1 MLCVSNYF
9 VVMLI
14 TQKNPIDHTPVL
26 EKIIQTE
33 HCCVRYL
40 YECKIHSYG
49 KIFHIFNGTDC
60 VSFFSA
66 MAKRRKLRR
75 NFNIN
80 PQDFYMRKNAQ
91 KCHTL
96 ERVFTEPKTENE
108 WRICITRMMNKNK
121 LWITEEEGAQIIDE
135 IIGKRKDIVAAIP
148 QKKKYADAQLLFIDR
163 CTRCHTV
170 SRILDKNKTRDEWV
184 ETIIRMRDNAPE
196 LFLDEDIPV
205 IADFLTERGNI
216 IRDDIAAQ
224 IMEEK
229 CLVCHEAGRI
239 LLERKSKEG
248 LGKVR
253 CGYACTGKE
262 RF

>member
-1 MLCVSNYF
+1 MIFMVRSSLLF
-9 VVMLI
+9 LI
-14 TQKNPIDHTPVL
+14 LFIPFSVGYGQTQEAA
-26 EKIIQTE
+26 EKFQ
-33 HCCVRYL
+33 YKPPGFL
-40 YECKIHSYG
+40 YEEKCS
-49 KIFHIFNGTDC
+49 
-60 VSFFSA
+60 
-66 MAKRRKLRR
+66 
-75 NFNIN
+75 
-80 PQDFYMRKNAQ
+80 

-108 WRICITRMMNKNK
+108 WRICITRMMNK
-121 LWITEEEGAQIIDE
+121 

-184 ETIIRMRDNAPE
+184 ETVIRMRDNALE

-216 IRDDIAAQ
+216 LRDDIAAQ

-239 LLERKSKEG
+239 LLERKSRMDWEKCVLDMRIQARQDLKKDWFTKNEFRLIVDLLVKTQGIKG
-248 LGKVR
+248 L
-253 CGYACTGKE
+253 AE
-262 RF
+262 

>member
-1 MLCVSNYF
+1 MVRSSLLF
-9 VVMLI
+9 LI
-14 TQKNPIDHTPVL
+14 LFIPFSVGDGQTQETK
-26 EKIIQTE
+26 EEFQYKE
-33 HCCVRYL
+33 WRFL
-40 YECKIHSYG
+40 YEEKCS
-49 KIFHIFNGTDC
+49 
-60 VSFFSA
+60 
-66 MAKRRKLRR
+66 
-75 NFNIN
+75 
-80 PQDFYMRKNAQ
+80 

-135 IIGKRKDIVAAIP
+135 IIGKRKDIIASVP

-163 CTRCHTV
+163 CTKCHTV
-170 SRILDKNKTRDEWV
+170 SRILDKNKTREEWV

-196 LFLDEDIPV
+196 LFFDEDIPV

-239 LLERKSKEG
+239 LLERKSRKDWEKCVADMRIQARQDLKKDWFTKDEFNLIVNLLVKTQGIRGNKE
-248 LGKVR
+248 
-253 CGYACTGKE
+253 
-262 RF
+262 

>member
-1 MLCVSNYF
+1 MVRSSLLF
-9 VVMLI
+9 LI
-14 TQKNPIDHTPVL
+14 LFIPFSVGYGQTQEAV
-26 EKIIQTE
+26 EKFQ
-33 HCCVRYL
+33 YKPPGFL
-40 YECKIHSYG
+40 YEEKCS
-49 KIFHIFNGTDC
+49 
-60 VSFFSA
+60 
-66 MAKRRKLRR
+66 
-75 NFNIN
+75 
-80 PQDFYMRKNAQ
+80 

-121 LWITEEEGAQIIDE
+121 LWITGEEGAQIIDE
-135 IIGKRKDIVAAIP
+135 IIGKRKDIIAAIP

-184 ETIIRMRDNAPE
+184 ETVIRMRDNALE

-216 IRDDIAAQ
+216 LRDDIAAQ

-239 LLERKSKEG
+239 LLERKSRMDWEKCVLDMRIQARQDLKKDWFTKNEFRLIVDLLVKTQGIKG
-248 LGKVR
+248 L
-253 CGYACTGKE
+253 AE
-262 RF
+262 

>member
-1 MLCVSNYF
+1 MIFMVRSSLLF
-9 VVMLI
+9 LI
-14 TQKNPIDHTPVL
+14 LFIPFSVGYGQTQETK
-26 EKIIQTE
+26 EEFQYKE
-33 HCCVRYL
+33 WRFL
-40 YECKIHSYG
+40 YEEKCS
-49 KIFHIFNGTDC
+49 
-60 VSFFSA
+60 
-66 MAKRRKLRR
+66 
-75 NFNIN
+75 
-80 PQDFYMRKNAQ
+80 

-135 IIGKRKDIVAAIP
+135 IIGKRKDIIASVP
-148 QKKKYADAQLLFIDR
+148 QKKKYADAQVLFIDR
-163 CTRCHTV
+163 CTRCHKV

-196 LFLDEDIPV
+196 LFFDEDIPV
-205 IADFLTERGNI
+205 IANFLTERGNI

-239 LLERKSKEG
+239 LLERKSRKDWEKCVADMRIQVRKDLKKDWFTKDEFNLIVDLLVKTQGIKG
-248 LGKVR
+248 LD
-253 CGYACTGKE
+253 
-262 RF
+262 

>member
-1 MLCVSNYF
+1 MYDICMNAKSTVMVKLPIFLTALIVSLSLCYGQ
-9 VVMLI
+9 
-14 TQKNPIDHTPVL
+14 TQEAV
-26 EKIIQTE
+26 EKFQFKE
-33 HCCVRYL
+33 WRFL
-40 YECKIHSYG
+40 YEEKCS
-49 KIFHIFNGTDC
+49 
-60 VSFFSA
+60 
-66 MAKRRKLRR
+66 
-75 NFNIN
+75 
-80 PQDFYMRKNAQ
+80 

-135 IIGKRKDIVAAIP
+135 IIGKRKDIIASVP
-148 QKKKYADAQLLFIDR
+148 QKKKYADAQVLFIDR
-163 CTRCHTV
+163 CTKCHTV

-184 ETIIRMRDNAPE
+184 ETVIRMRDNAPE
-196 LFLDEDIPV
+196 SFLDEDILV

-239 LLERKSKEG
+239 LLERKSRRDWEKCVSDMRIQVRKDLKKDWFTKNEFNLIVNLLVKTQGIKEFD
-248 LGKVR
+248 
-253 CGYACTGKE
+253 E
-262 RF
+262 

>member
-1 MLCVSNYF
+1 MVNFLLLLTV
-9 VVMLI
+9 LI
-14 TQKNPIDHTPVL
+14 ASFSTSYGQMPETA
-26 EKIIQTE
+26 EKFQ
-33 HCCVRYL
+33 YKPPGFL
-40 YECKIHSYG
+40 YEEKCS
-49 KIFHIFNGTDC
+49 
-60 VSFFSA
+60 
-66 MAKRRKLRR
+66 
-75 NFNIN
+75 
-80 PQDFYMRKNAQ
+80 

-121 LWITEEEGAQIIDE
+121 LWITEEEGAQLIGE
-135 IIGKRKDIVAAIP
+135 IIGKRKDIIASVP
-148 QKKKYADAQLLFIDR
+148 QKKKYADAQVLFIDR

-196 LFLDEDIPV
+196 LFIDEDIPV

-216 IRDDIAAQ
+216 MRDDIAAQ

-239 LLERKSKEG
+239 LLERKSRKDWEKCVADMRIQVRKDFKKDWFTKNEFNLIVDLLVKTQGIKEFD
-248 LGKVR
+248 
-253 CGYACTGKE
+253 E
-262 RF
+262 